1 MDENSVSAAVVDCA
15 VSVHRLLGPG
25 LLESVY
31 EEFLAASLT
40 AKGHDVQRQVSLPV
54 VVNGIT
60 VAHGF
65 RVDLLVDDAIIVE
78 LKSVE
83 TIHPLHKKQLLTYL
97 KLSERRL
104 GLLLNFNVV
113 LMKQGI
119 CRVVNGL

>member
-60 VAHGF
+60 IAHGF
-65 RVDLLVDDAIIVE
+65 RVDLLVDDTIIVE

-97 KLSERRL
+97 KLSGRKL

>member
-1 MDENSVSAAVVDCA
+1 MDENSISAAVVDCA

-60 VAHGF
+60 IAHGF
-65 RVDLLVDDAIIVE
+65 RVDLLVDDTIIVE

-97 KLSERRL
+97 KLSGRKL